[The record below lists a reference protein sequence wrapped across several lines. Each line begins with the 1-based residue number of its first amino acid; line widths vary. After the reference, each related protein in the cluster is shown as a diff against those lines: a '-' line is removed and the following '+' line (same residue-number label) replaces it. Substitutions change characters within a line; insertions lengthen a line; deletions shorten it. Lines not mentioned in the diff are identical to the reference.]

1 MLKYLPLAAL
11 LISLP
16 AVSLAQNKKPV
27 APPLPAPDTTYF
39 DRDWER
45 TTLPEDRVFAR
56 IARHAADGKTMGTV
70 RDYFYPSWKKQWDGK
85 LAQEQPDLP
94 QGLCTGWYESGQM
107 NFRGTYTQGQQQ
119 GDFKSWGEDG
129 HLIVCSYSYQEA
141 LPLSKSKLHSYY
153 NSGSSRQV
161 FPVDLPLNTAGVVY
175 RLDIRDEG
183 QPPIS
188 WSTAMALGVAYMN
201 PAATVTSLLATGSRS
216 LNSQAIT
223 AAPPVSTKCHWYI
236 VSDEAAARQFLA
248 TKGSITGKPCYR
260 QGNNICAETREI
272 AVAAGTRRLYICINN
287 DNETTAATATLS
299 VSALVQTCK

>member
-1 MLKYLPLAAL
+1 MFKYLLIL
-11 LISLP
+11 FIFISLP
-16 AVSLAQNKKPV
+16 AVTLAQTNKPV
-27 APPLPAPDTTYF
+27 APPLPAPDTAYF

-45 TTLPEDRVFAR
+45 TTLPEDWVFAR
-56 IARHAADGKTMGTV
+56 IARHAANGKTVGTV
-70 RDYFYPSWKKQWDGK
+70 RDYFYPSWKKQWEGK

-129 HLIVCSYSYQEA
+129 HLIACSYSYQEA

-183 QPPIS
+183 EPPIS
-188 WSTAMALGVAYMN
+188 WSTAMALGAAYMN
-201 PAATVTSLLATGSRS
+201 PAATVTSLLATGSRN
-216 LNSQAIT
+216 LTSQTTT

-236 VSDEAAARQFLA
+236 VSDEAAAHQFLD
-248 TKGSITGKPCYR
+248 TKGSIIGKPCYR

-272 AVAAGTRRLYICINN
+272 TVAAGTRRLYVCINN